1 MPKARMPRV
10 QTAFFSVFM
19 GLQRPRQSERNGM
32 VQRSTAE
39 VNKKVMGTFAGGF
52 QGAKGGDGGERDCRR
67 EKGSKA
73 QAPGKARE
81 GHKNALVR

>member
-52 QGAKGGDGGERDCRR
+52 QGAKGGDGRD
-67 EKGSKA
+67 GS
-73 QAPGKARE
+73 
-81 GHKNALVR
+81 

>member
-32 VQRSTAE
+32 VQRSAAE
-39 VNKKVMGTFAGGF
+39 VNRKVMGTFG
-52 QGAKGGDGGERDCRR
+52 QGKREAKGGDGGKGDCRR

-73 QAPGKARE
+73 QAPGKAGERDQN
-81 GHKNALVR
+81 GPVR

>member
-1 MPKARMPRV
+1 
-10 QTAFFSVFM
+10 M
-19 GLQRPRQSERNGM
+19 GLNGPDNRSADGM
-32 VQRSTAE
+32 VQRRAAE
-39 VNKKVMGTFAGGF
+39 VNRKVMGTFG
-52 QGAKGGDGGERDCRR
+52 QGKREAKGGDGGERDCRR